1 MSSVKEPGW
10 KRAAQIGLGILAIIV
25 AGAALFFPGLTV
37 VSLVILLAVV
47 LIFVGIEKI
56 ISGIFVQH
64 KSRWATV
71 GLGVIVIILASLAL
85 AFPAGATLFL
95 IYLLAFALMFDGFA
109 RIIHGVTDKQ
119 LRGWSRGFS
128 IGVGILAIII
138 SVMILVSPFFGVV
151 LAGFFIGIALIIIG
165 IQMIAAGVSGRESDI
180 VPTGFKDRL
189 SRNS

>member
-25 AGAALFFPGLTV
+25 SGAALFFPGLTV
-37 VSLVILLAVV
+37 ISLVILLAVV

-56 ISGIFVQH
+56 ISGIFIQH

-71 GLGVIVIILASLAL
+71 GLGVIVIILASIAL
-85 AFPAGATLFL
+85 AFPVFATGFL
-95 IYLLAFALMFDGFA
+95 IILMAFALMFDGFA
-109 RIIHGVTDKQ
+109 RIIHGFADKQ

-128 IGVGILAIII
+128 IGVGILAVVI
-138 SVMILVSPFFGVV
+138 SVMILVSPLFFGVL

-165 IQMIAAGVSGRESDI
+165 IQMIVAGFSGRETSL
-180 VPTGFKDRL
+180 VPTTGFKR
-189 SRNS
+189 